1 MAENKRNLDIQIQNR
16 LIEELT
22 YSNSELQLINTFAKI
37 FQELKSTE
45 EVVSEITTR
54 FKTHPVYKFC
64 TIYLY
69 NDLAL
74 YQKGSSFNE
83 TKLSLSNSYDA
94 VVRNVAETK
103 TPILNNDFSNESL
116 SISEEL
122 EWSSRITVP
131 MMHKDKDIVGVMDFV
146 HPEKNIFKKNNLE
159 TLTTIATLAAN
170 KIIDTNNF
178 ERIKSY
184 QNQLEEYVHIV
195 SHDLKAPLRSINA
208 LLYWIKEDNANS
220 LNETTLENFNL
231 IDDILLQM
239 ENLIS
244 STLSYSK
251 MDYDISEKT
260 TIDLNAIIFDVK
272 KTVFIPD
279 NIELIVE
286 KELPTFYGEKVKVV
300 QLFQNLISNAIKYND
315 KEAGKVIID
324 FTEDESHL
332 NFSIKDN
339 GIGINKRYFSKIFEV
354 FQSLDEN
361 KESSGIGLSIVKK
374 IVNHFNGAIWLESE
388 EGSGTTFYFSLRKN
402 LT

>member
-1 MAENKRNLDIQIQNR
+1 
-16 LIEELT
+16 
-22 YSNSELQLINTFAKI
+22 
-37 FQELKSTE
+37 
-45 EVVSEITTR
+45 
-54 FKTHPVYKFC
+54 
-64 TIYLY
+64 
-69 NDLAL
+69 
-74 YQKGSSFNE
+74 
-83 TKLSLSNSYDA
+83 
-94 VVRNVAETK
+94 
-103 TPILNNDFSNESL
+103 
-116 SISEEL
+116 
-122 EWSSRITVP
+122 

-286 KELPTFYGEKVKVV
+286 KELPSFYGEKVKVV

-315 KEAGKVIID
+315 KEVGKVIID